1 MTSLVLMIVVALLT
15 FFFADSIL
23 TPIVLL
29 LWKKGAFLFLKIQA
43 LFTKKNLLQALVQ
56 SLLLTAKALLR
67 LVNKIFT
74 AWLFP
79 LLLTRR
85 QRYRLHFA
93 MLDGKRWARFRLLRL
108 WVRWRRQPLWVKA
121 ATILP
126 AVLATV
132 ALFVL
137 SGFLLAAIFGVT
149 FIVPWIGGLPLATI
163 LFLRRQFAKVALY
176 VFERLGLGPLVNGL
190 VDRLIDLIWWRTPEP
205 VQQRFDAWWRRM
217 KMRLRRWVIGPRRS
231 VVRRMSRL
239 RFNRRSSVNEPLDE
253 KESASS
259 QPQTGA
265 PEKEPL
271 STPER

>member
-1 MTSLVLMIVVALLT
+1 MASLVLMIVVALLT

-29 LWKKGAFLFLKIQA
+29 LWKKGTFLFLKIQA

-93 MLDGKRWARFRLLRL
+93 MLDGKRWVRFRLLRL
-108 WVRWRRQPLWVKA
+108 WVRWRRQPLWVKV

-137 SGFLLAAIFGVT
+137 SGFLLAAMFGVT
-149 FIVPWIGGLPLATI
+149 FVVPWIGGLPLATV
-163 LFLRRQFAKVALY
+163 LFLRRQFAKAALY
-176 VFERLGLGPLVNGL
+176 VFERLGLGPLVNKL
-190 VDRLIDLIWWRTPEP
+190 VDWLIDIVWWRTPEP

-217 KMRLRRWVIGPRRS
+217 KIRLRRWVIGPRRS
-231 VVRRMSRL
+231 VVRRMSRI
-239 RFNRRSSVNEPLDE
+239 RFRQRTTTSEPSDGIAA
-253 KESASS
+253 ASLEPAKDS
-259 QPQTGA
+259 

-271 STPER
+271 SAPDR